1 MNGDFKDIM
10 RFNEERTLLM
20 VINEIAKVF
29 DDIMS
34 KCPENLFATDKTPR
48 LILMLLSYKDGM
60 TQSELMKATHMKGS
74 TVSIAINKLEELGLV
89 RRADN
94 PADKRSY
101 RIFLTENGINY
112 NDSIEN
118 VLKEKDELS
127 VKGIS
132 PKEMKSAMNVLN
144 TILDNLIENAK

>member
-10 RFNEERTLLM
+10 KFNEERTLLM

-34 KCPENLFATDKTPR
+34 QCPENLFATDKTPR
-48 LILMLLSYKDGM
+48 LILMLLSFKDGM
-60 TQSELMKATHMKGS
+60 TQSELVNATHMKGS

-89 RRADN
+89 RRVDN

-101 RIFLTENGINY
+101 RIFLTEKGINY
-112 NDSIEN
+112 NDNIEN
-118 VLKEKDELS
+118 VLKEKDLLS
-127 VKGIS
+127 VKGIA
-132 PKEMKSAMNVLN
+132 PKDIKSAMNVLN
-144 TILDNLIENAK
+144 TILENLTNNLK

>member
-1 MNGDFKDIM
+1 MNGDFRDIM
-10 RFNEERTLLM
+10 KFNEERTLLM

-29 DDIMS
+29 DDLMS
-34 KCPENLFATDKTPR
+34 KCPENLFSTDKTPR
-48 LILMLLSYKDGM
+48 LILMLLSFKDGM

-74 TVSIAINKLEELGLV
+74 TVSVAINKLEELGLV
-89 RRADN
+89 RRVDN

-101 RIFLTENGINY
+101 RIFLTENGIIY
-112 NDSIEN
+112 NDNIEN

-144 TILDNLIENAK
+144 TILDNLNNSK

>member
-1 MNGDFKDIM
+1 
-10 RFNEERTLLM
+10 M

-89 RRADN
+89 RRLDN

-101 RIFLTENGINY
+101 RIFLTEKGINY

-127 VKGIS
+127 VKGIA

>member
-1 MNGDFKDIM
+1 M
-10 RFNEERTLLM
+10 
-20 VINEIAKVF
+20 
-29 DDIMS
+29 
-34 KCPENLFATDKTPR
+34 
-48 LILMLLSYKDGM
+48 
-60 TQSELMKATHMKGS
+60 
-74 TVSIAINKLEELGLV
+74 V
-89 RRADN
+89 RRLDN

-101 RIFLTENGINY
+101 RIFLTEKGINY

-127 VKGIS
+127 VKGIA

>member
-74 TVSIAINKLEELGLV
+74 TVSVAINKLEELGLV
-89 RRADN
+89 RRVDN

-101 RIFLTENGINY
+101 RIFLTEKGINY

-127 VKGIS
+127 VKGIA

>member
-1 MNGDFKDIM
+1 
-10 RFNEERTLLM
+10 M

>member
-89 RRADN
+89 RRLDN

>member
-10 RFNEERTLLM
+10 KFNEERTLLM
-20 VINEIAKVF
+20 VINEISKVF
-29 DDIMS
+29 DDLMS
-34 KCPENLFATDKTPR
+34 KCPENLFSTDKTPR
-48 LILMLLSYKDGM
+48 LILMLLSFKDGM

-74 TVSIAINKLEELGLV
+74 TVSVAINKLEELGLV
-89 RRADN
+89 RRVDN

-101 RIFLTENGINY
+101 RIFLTENGIIY
-112 NDSIEN
+112 NDNIEN

-144 TILDNLIENAK
+144 TILDNLNNSK

>member
-1 MNGDFKDIM
+1 
-10 RFNEERTLLM
+10 M

-74 TVSIAINKLEELGLV
+74 TVSIAINKLEEL
-89 RRADN
+89 
-94 PADKRSY
+94 
-101 RIFLTENGINY
+101 
-112 NDSIEN
+112 
-118 VLKEKDELS
+118 
-127 VKGIS
+127 
-132 PKEMKSAMNVLN
+132 
-144 TILDNLIENAK
+144 

>member
-89 RRADN
+89 RRLDN

-127 VKGIS
+127 VKGIA

>member
-112 NDSIEN
+112 NDSIEK

-127 VKGIS
+127 VKGIA

-144 TILDNLIENAK
+144 TILDNLIENVK

>member
-89 RRADN
+89 RRLDN

-101 RIFLTENGINY
+101 RIFLTEKGINY

-127 VKGIS
+127 VKGIA
-132 PKEMKSAMNVLN
+132 PKEMKSAMNVLK

>member
-74 TVSIAINKLEELGLV
+74 TVSVAINKLEELGLV
-89 RRADN
+89 RRVDN

-127 VKGIS
+127 VKGIA

>member
-89 RRADN
+89 RRLDN

-101 RIFLTENGINY
+101 RIFLTEKGINY

-127 VKGIS
+127 VKGIA

>member
-10 RFNEERTLLM
+10 KFNEERTLLM

-29 DDIMS
+29 DDLMS
-34 KCPENLFATDKTPR
+34 KCPENLFSTDKTPR
-48 LILMLLSYKDGM
+48 LILMLLSFKDGM

-74 TVSIAINKLEELGLV
+74 TVSVAINKLEELGLV
-89 RRADN
+89 RRVDN

-101 RIFLTENGINY
+101 RIFLTEKGIIY
-112 NDSIEN
+112 NDGIES

-127 VKGIS
+127 VKGIA
-132 PKEMKSAMNVLN
+132 PKDIKSAMNVLN
-144 TILDNLIENAK
+144 TILDNLTNNLK

>member
-89 RRADN
+89 RRLDN

-101 RIFLTENGINY
+101 RIFLTEKGINY

-118 VLKEKDELS
+118 VLREKDELS
-127 VKGIS
+127 VKGIA

>member
-48 LILMLLSYKDGM
+48 LILMLLSYKNGM

-74 TVSIAINKLEELGLV
+74 TVSIAINKLEKLGLV
-89 RRADN
+89 RRLDN

-101 RIFLTENGINY
+101 RIFLTEKGINY

-127 VKGIS
+127 VKGIA

>member
-48 LILMLLSYKDGM
+48 LILMLLSYKNGM

-132 PKEMKSAMNVLN
+132 PKEIKSAMNVLN